1 MKLSI
6 ASLAA
11 VAVGATVL
19 ASASSAGAATILN
32 GYSYSFMGFD
42 GSFAQVLN
50 DSAGAYTDVVING
63 VDLGGLAAGAT
74 TGGVYIGDSEFGTNG
89 PFSVSVTVGGKTYS
103 GVYSDI
109 WGDIDTDVAGVKVGE
124 LATGGVPEPATWALM
139 LMGFAGM
146 GLMLRAPRNRAV
158 TA

>member
-11 VAVGATVL
+11 AAVGATVL

-50 DSAGAYTDVVING
+50 DSGSAYTDVVING
-63 VDLGGLAAGAT
+63 SDLGGLATGAT
-74 TGGVYIGDSEFGTNG
+74 TGGVYLGDNEGGSNG
-89 PFSVSVTVGGKTYS
+89 PFTVAITVGGKTYS

-109 WGDIDTDVAGVKVGE
+109 WGDIDTDIGGVKVGE

-139 LMGFAGM
+139 LMGFGAM
-146 GLMLRAPRNRAV
+146 GVMLRAPRKRAI
-158 TA
+158 AA

>member
-11 VAVGATVL
+11 AAVGATVL

-42 GSFAQVLN
+42 GSFAQVVN
-50 DSAGAYTDVVING
+50 DSAGAYQDVVING

-74 TGGVYIGDSEFGTNG
+74 SAGVYLGDNEGGQNG
-89 PFSVSVTVGGKTYS
+89 PFSVFVTVGGKTYS
-103 GVYSDI
+103 DVYNDI
-109 WGDIDTDVAGVKVGE
+109 WGDIDQDIAGVNVGE
-124 LATGGVPEPATWALM
+124 LVTGSVPEPATWALM
-139 LMGFAGM
+139 LMGFGGM
-146 GLMLRAPRNRAV
+146 GLMLRAPRKRAI
-158 TA
+158 AA